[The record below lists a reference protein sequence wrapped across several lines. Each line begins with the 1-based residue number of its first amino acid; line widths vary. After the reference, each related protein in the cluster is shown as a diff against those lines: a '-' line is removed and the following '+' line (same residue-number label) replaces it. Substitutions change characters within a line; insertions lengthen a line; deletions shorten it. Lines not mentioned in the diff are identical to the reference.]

1 MGSDFEPGKL
11 HFASSLDFPSFLS
24 VLSQI
29 VDVKEDMRHRGL
41 YNAADHAA
49 HARQVLLLDPSSD
62 LPAPRRLAPTPA
74 DQGPWIILSVPQDC
88 LIWISFHG
96 HAALYVLLQLS
107 VEGLVTCLV
116 IMCVVWI
123 APIYS
128 AWVDA
133 INLQT
138 H

>member
-29 VDVKEDMRHRGL
+29 VDVKEDMRNRGL

-74 DQGPWIILSVPQDC
+74 DQGPPWIILSVVPQDC

-96 HAALYVLLQLS
+96 HAALYVATLL
-107 VEGLVTCLV
+107 
-116 IMCVVWI
+116 I
-123 APIYS
+123 
-128 AWVDA
+128 
-133 INLQT
+133 
-138 H
+138 